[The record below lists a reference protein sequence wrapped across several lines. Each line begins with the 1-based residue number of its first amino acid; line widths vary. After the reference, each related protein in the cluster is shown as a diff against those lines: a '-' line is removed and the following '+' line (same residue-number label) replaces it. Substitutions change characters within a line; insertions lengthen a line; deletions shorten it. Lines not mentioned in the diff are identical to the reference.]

1 MNKQAKRL
9 AVHIIYGELA
19 WLLAQ
24 YEATSCFNE
33 VPAGAP
39 ETNVQEYLENRLQNI
54 RRSAAVL
61 FSRDLDTGEKAER
74 VIGETEFFLKQ
85 YEMPGVVR
93 RWKELNPNLTFF
105 DCAFDL
111 ITECPE
117 EFDKMRMGLSPTRLA
132 CYPDKKDLRRRKA
145 YFAAVRRR
153 FARANREY
161 SEEAVFQDELCR
173 TLERVFRTDFRE
185 VWTGS
190 KAGA

>member
-1 MNKQAKRL
+1 MDKQTKNL
-9 AVHIIYGELA
+9 AVHILYGELA
-19 WLLAQ
+19 WLLTQ
-24 YEATSCFNE
+24 YEATDCFNN

-39 ETNVQEYLENRLQNI
+39 ESDVQEYLENQLRNI

-61 FSRDLDTGEKAER
+61 FFGAPDLGEKIEQ

-85 YEMPGVVR
+85 YEMPGVVQ
-93 RWKELNPNLTFF
+93 RWKELNSNLTYF

-117 EFDKMRMGLSPTRLA
+117 EFDKMRMGLSLVRLA

-153 FARANREY
+153 FAREGRKY
-161 SEEAVFQDELCR
+161 SEEAAFQEELCQA
-173 TLERVFRTDFRE
+173 LERVFQADFPE
-185 VWTGS
+185 CF
-190 KAGA
+190 